1 MSDKTVTVLPESEE
15 KPIAEL
21 PPRER
26 MGAIIKRARQRA
38 KLSIAEAVKAIN
50 NHFPTD
56 GHYTDMI
63 SELALS
69 DIENGLHPISQGQIV
84 AASEVLGVHLYA
96 PLLEAAQ
103 AWTREVWKEPKPLT
117 LEVESV
123 RMRRAPIQNDRDEL
137 MAVIGLARSTM
148 DAAALLMTQCAN
160 RLLHG
165 SMLDVGGGR
174 GDHENLEAMV
184 ESVNGLVDVWGKLA
198 DRVEGR
204 VPADE

>member
-1 MSDKTVTVLPESEE
+1 
-15 KPIAEL
+15 
-21 PPRER
+21 
-26 MGAIIKRARQRA
+26 
-38 KLSIAEAVKAIN
+38 
-50 NHFPTD
+50 
-56 GHYTDMI
+56 
-63 SELALS
+63 
-69 DIENGLHPISQGQIV
+69 
-84 AASEVLGVHLYA
+84 VHLYV

-103 AWTREVWKEPKPLT
+103 AWTREVWKASDPFT
-117 LEVESV
+117 LDVKSV
-123 RMRRAPIQNDRDEL
+123 RMRALPSRGDREEL

-148 DAAALLMTQCAN
+148 DAAALLMTQCAS

-204 VPADE
+204 VPVDE